1 MDEKAILKHFDNVFN
16 TKTEEHIKLNMPM
29 LKFLLRHYIE
39 EFYTPSPKYKNL
51 LVKSNEQIGVSLDA
65 LDNQQ
70 KKLFENCF
78 DTVYTMLE
86 EQEEQVFLFGYILA
100 KEFDNEGNLNILT

>member
-1 MDEKAILKHFDNVFN
+1 MNEKAILKHFDNVFS
-16 TKTEEHIKLNMPM
+16 TKTEKHIKLNMPI

-39 EFYTPSPKYKNL
+39 EIYAPSPKYKNL
-51 LVKSNEQIGVSLDA
+51 LVKSNEQIGILLDA
-65 LDNQQ
+65 LDNEQ

-78 DTVYTMLE
+78 DTVYAMLE

-100 KEFDNEGNLNILT
+100 KELDREAKVS

>member
-1 MDEKAILKHFDNVFN
+1 MGEKATLKHFDNVFN
-16 TKTEEHIKLNMPM
+16 TKTEKHIKLNMPI

-39 EFYTPSPKYKNL
+39 EIYAPSLKYKNL
-51 LVKSNEQIGVSLDA
+51 LVKSNEQIGILLDA
-65 LDNQQ
+65 LDNEQ

-78 DTVYTMLE
+78 DTVYAMLE

-100 KEFDNEGNLNILT
+100 KEFDNEGNIK